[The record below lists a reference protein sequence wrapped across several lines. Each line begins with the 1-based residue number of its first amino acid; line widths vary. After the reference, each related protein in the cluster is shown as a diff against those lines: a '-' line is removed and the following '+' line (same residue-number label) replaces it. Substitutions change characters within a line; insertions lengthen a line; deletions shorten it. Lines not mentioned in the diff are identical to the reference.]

1 MHTGKTFSAISSKRR
16 QTVKV
21 ISDTGMSVP
30 KLGKLGF
37 FLGGGGRNLS
47 ERNLGERGPGEK
59 PRKIGIPEIAANATN
74 FKN

>member
-37 FLGGGGRNLS
+37 FFGGGGGAGATCPS
-47 ERNLGERGPGEK
+47 E
-59 PRKIGIPEIAANATN
+59 T
-74 FKN
+74 